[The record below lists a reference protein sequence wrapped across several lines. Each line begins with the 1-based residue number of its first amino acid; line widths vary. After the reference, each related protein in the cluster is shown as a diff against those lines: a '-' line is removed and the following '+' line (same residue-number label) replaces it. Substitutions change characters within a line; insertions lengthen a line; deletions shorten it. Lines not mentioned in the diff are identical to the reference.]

1 MTSLLSL
8 SSAAPAVV
16 LVPDLELLGYMA
28 VAPELEE
35 GGTAAG
41 TLAGLGGTAAGSPVS
56 EGADRVQGGP
66 GGADKHPGAGIPRR
80 CCSWGWRGEGHLST
94 MGVGQFSPS

>member
-1 MTSLLSL
+1 M
-8 SSAAPAVV
+8 
-16 LVPDLELLGYMA
+16 
-28 VAPELEE
+28 
-35 GGTAAG
+35 
-41 TLAGLGGTAAGSPVS
+41 S

>member
-28 VAPELEE
+28 VAPSNIRWLKECAVSGKSNPLGNIIFQTKALE
-35 GGTAAG
+35 
-41 TLAGLGGTAAGSPVS
+41 
-56 EGADRVQGGP
+56 
-66 GGADKHPGAGIPRR
+66 
-80 CCSWGWRGEGHLST
+80 
-94 MGVGQFSPS
+94 